1 MADVVELIPMN
12 DELIFEA
19 WESGKSV
26 RAVAREFALS
36 VAEVERIL
44 DRCLP
49 AFDARNQL
57 RAYKRELAR
66 LEVLA
71 SEFYAIARRDKSTD
85 HAHIFARLN
94 ERLAA
99 MRGWTSVNIR
109 CDPTVAEIA
118 EKPTSHQKIREAI
131 FRLAGRTPPPLADG
145 NNGSGAVDAPSPSDD
160 NEPSR

>member
-1 MADVVELIPMN
+1 MADAVELIPVSER
-12 DELIFEA
+12 DEAIFRA

-26 RAVAREFALS
+26 RAVAREFALPI
-36 VAEVERIL
+36 AEVELIL

-49 AFDARNQL
+49 TFDARNQL

-66 LEVLA
+66 LETLA
-71 SEFYAIARRDKSTD
+71 SEFYAIARRDKSTE

-109 CDPTVAEIA
+109 MDPTVAQIA
-118 EKPTSHQKIREAI
+118 EKPSRHEKIREAI
-131 FRLAGRTPPPLADG
+131 FRLARGPDWKPNDG
-145 NNGSGAVDAPSPSDD
+145 NGAIDAPSSPDD
-160 NEPSR
+160 TEPSR